1 MTRLELG
8 PIRRRV
14 WQAEEWGGNSRLT
27 ADLRIVLDEMDRIRD
42 ALDALC
48 DEADAEPLPGKGLL
62 AADTVRAVIRGD
74 QPA

>member
-14 WQAEEWGGNSRLT
+14 RQAAMWGGNSQITSDLHVVLT
-27 ADLRIVLDEMDRIRD
+27 ELERIGD

-48 DEADAEPLPGKGLL
+48 DEADAEPLPSKGLL
-62 AADTVRAVIRGD
+62 ATDTVRAVIRGD